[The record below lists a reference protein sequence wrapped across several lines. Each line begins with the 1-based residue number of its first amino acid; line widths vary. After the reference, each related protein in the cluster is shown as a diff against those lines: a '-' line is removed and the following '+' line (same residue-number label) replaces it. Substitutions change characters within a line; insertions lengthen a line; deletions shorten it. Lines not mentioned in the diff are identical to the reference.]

1 MQYPDKQINTRL
13 TMNLLRKILNL
24 FRRNPT
30 EYEYTQLQINNWAVT
45 SNYQK
50 SYFEQLREALIKK

>member
-1 MQYPDKQINTRL
+1 MQYPDKQINARL

-50 SYFEQLREALIKK
+50 SYFEQLREALNKK